1 LELLFDEIDFAG
13 TLGEGFLNAVG
24 VRADDDLDPVGRELG
39 ADVLAAQMAVIGFSV
54 PGVPGFFADGG
65 VEVFE
70 EEVLVF
76 GVALTPY
83 VDAAFL
89 CRGTGVG
96 DFVLEF

>member
-1 LELLFDEIDFAG
+1 MELLFDEIDVTGA
-13 TLGEGFLNAVG
+13 LAEGFLNAVG

-54 PGVPGFFADGG
+54 PRVPGFFADGG
-65 VEVFE
+65 IEVFE

-76 GVALTPY
+76 GVAFAPD

-96 DFVLEF
+96 DFVLQL